1 MMWTVSGISYFLIP
15 KLIARVKWE
24 SIFFLP
30 ILFVY
35 VGFVMLSFE
44 ASCRST
50 FAQPG

>member
-1 MMWTVSGISYFLIP
+1 MRTVSGISNFLIP
-15 KLIARVKWE
+15 KVIAHVKWE

-30 ILFVY
+30 FLFVY
-35 VGFVMLSFE
+35 VGCVMLSFV